1 MGKTRRFLAMLLIV
15 CMLLPIAVISPTSA
29 AAPTKMSVAD
39 LAAASGSV
47 ATQIQTAI
55 AAAPT
60 NGGVRYDIV
69 VPSTITVG
77 AYSMGVEDYTLMAA
91 QAICAINEGNPSSI
105 YIAYKD
111 VTLTGDYANGV
122 NISEVDK
129 GMILDLAVR
138 TMKYGVTLGQL
149 PTSFSRPVG
158 STTYDGRICIYSVA
172 YIFAQTLGA
181 YSTNAALPV
190 SVSFSPTSY
199 TKNDTAA
206 PGETTAPT
214 TPSVSEGETTEA
226 TQSTQPTQATTA
238 APTADWYAP
247 VAKAAYELKQY
258 VEKNKNLPASV
269 SVNGNDATMSEM
281 LYLCC
286 QAIVNINSGTTS
298 GLLDFLDLNEP
309 ENPQDAISEGNI
321 DKAEYVERAQKVINF
336 CKEYDQGP
344 NYMTTS
350 LGLMHYKEGVYFF
363 AKIMSYY
370 HEHKELPNYSSVTAW
385 AITAG
390 LFVDGD
396 ATFGNNY
403 SSYAKYL
410 VPTANCQSNNS
421 TIITVAKTGMN
432 YSSGTYGGY
441 ANPTSTYQ
449 AIFNL
454 FEYLND
460 KTSYE
465 YYYDTS
471 RGALGV
477 WRDKCGNCC
486 DMAHLMIAC
495 SRSLGV
501 PGRYAHG
508 YCHFS
513 SMSTGHVWATIYCG
527 SQWYTADLV
536 SNYNYLGYKT
546 NRTGTLYNYYATL
559 PF

>member
-1 MGKTRRFLAMLLIV
+1 MGRTRRFLAMLLIV

-122 NISEVDK
+122 NIGEVDK

-247 VAKAAYELKQY
+247 VAKAAYELEQY
-258 VEKNKNLPASV
+258 VIKNKDLPTSV
-269 SVNGNDATMSEM
+269 TVNGQTFPMAEFC
-281 LYLCC
+281 YLCC
-286 QAIVNINSGTTS
+286 AAIVGISEGKTS
-298 GLLDFLDLNEP
+298 GLLTTPDLNEP
-309 ENPQDAISEGNI
+309 QNPQDTINPGNI
-321 DKAEYVERAQKVINF
+321 ELAETIERANKYMIF
-336 CKEYDQGP
+336 CDNNGQGP

-363 AKIMSYY
+363 ARNMSFYY
-370 HEHKELPNYSSVTAW
+370 EEGRLPNYCGVSNWAVTSG
-385 AITAG
+385 T
-390 LFVDGD
+390 FTEGD
-396 ATFGNNY
+396 ATFGANY
-403 SSYAKYL
+403 SSFSNYL
-410 VPTANCQSNNS
+410 VPTSNCQSRNA
-421 TIITVAKTGMN
+421 TIISVAKTGMY

-508 YCHFS
+508 YCHFT

-546 NRTGTLYNYYATL
+546 NRTGTFYNYYATL